1 LKPRAS
7 GIRSSSLNEQESDVG
22 EPVAVLIDGQHFDA
36 DITELPNVGTTEAWY
51 FQNLSEDAHP
61 IHVQLVEFLL
71 EDRQNIDVDR
81 FKAYWES
88 LNGSTLPLNVR
99 HGPAVQ
105 IFLVTAKTSAVIE

>member
-1 LKPRAS
+1 MKPRAS

-81 FKAYWES
+81 FKAYWRALMARRFRS
-88 LNGSTLPLNVR
+88 MCDTDPQSKSFRLLRKRP
-99 HGPAVQ
+99 Q
-105 IFLVTAKTSAVIE
+105 